1 MNAPQEP
8 PGRLEGRVAVV
19 TGGASGIGAG
29 TVRRLAADGAK
40 VVIADLQ
47 ADAAEGIAREL
58 GCRHIRTDVT
68 REDDVADAVDF
79 AVSAFGRLDIMF
91 CNAGVFGAYGP
102 IAKSRMEDVDLT
114 LAINLRGVFTGMK
127 HAARVMVPR
136 RSGVILATTSPAAVI
151 GGVGNHAYSAAK
163 AGIVGLM
170 RSVAAE
176 LRPYGIRVN
185 AIMPG
190 AIVSAMTADMVT
202 GDATALERTAEL
214 LAAETPQ
221 RRPGRPEDIAAAVS
235 YLASD
240 DAAFVTGHTLVV
252 DGGYTAI
259 GAESPFATGAYAEPG
274 AFLEAGRR
282 R

>member
-1 MNAPQEP
+1 MNAPP
-8 PGRLEGRVAVV
+8 RRLEGRVAVV
-19 TGGASGIGAG
+19 TGGASGIGAA
-29 TVRRLAADGAK
+29 TVRRLCADGAS

-47 ADAAEGIAREL
+47 AEAARGLAGEL
-58 GCRHIRTDVT
+58 GGCCRQIRTDVT
-68 REDDVADAVDF
+68 REEDVAAAVDL

-91 CNAGVFGAYGP
+91 SNAGIFGAYGP

-114 LAINLRGVFTGMK
+114 LAVNLRGVFTGMK
-127 HAARVMVPR
+127 HAARVMMPQ
-136 RSGVILATTSPAAVI
+136 RSGVILATTSPAAAI

-176 LRPYGIRVN
+176 LRPHGIRVN

-190 AIVSAMTADMVT
+190 AIVSAMTAGMVT

-214 LAAETPQ
+214 LAAQTPQ
-221 RRPGRPEDIAAAVS
+221 QRPGRPEDIAAAVS

-240 DAAFVTGHTLVV
+240 EAAFMTGHTLVI

-259 GAESPFATGAYAEPG
+259 GAESPYTTGAYAEPG
-274 AFLEAGRR
+274 ALLEAGRR